1 MNGGKFCD
9 KIMIRSGFERY
20 FQVFLLLI
28 TPFQPFSSVLAGVY
42 MLFLVKDRDFLKS
55 VFIAAYIGLGLAGF
69 TRPALIAPIIVL
81 FLDTLCSRRVLL
93 FLGSVLSGVVTYY
106 VLGYASDIRSYISCF
121 SSYVSGNRYEVIGI
135 HIVLFLVV
143 LVITIYQ
150 HKWFDGS
157 RIAGYFRENQQAFP
171 ALLFM
176 AFLVAA
182 AAYLALGNEVLANK
196 LAELGYY
203 SLVIAVALAIAGLR
217 GSGGEA
223 EAGDEAEDSKHR

>member
-1 MNGGKFCD
+1 MNREEFCS
-9 KIMIRSGFERY
+9 KALIRCDFERY
-20 FQVFLLLI
+20 FQVLLLLM

-42 MLFLVKDRDFLKS
+42 MLFLVKKRDFFKP
-55 VFIAAYIGLGLAGF
+55 VFIAAYIGLVLAGF
-69 TRPALIAPIIVL
+69 TRPALIAPLLIL
-81 FLDTLCSRRVLL
+81 FLDMICSRRFLL
-93 FLGSVLSGVVTYY
+93 FIGSVLSGMATYY
-106 VLGYASDIRSYISCF
+106 VLGYASNIQSYFSCF
-121 SSYVSGNRYEVIGI
+121 SSYVSGGKYDVIGI

-143 LVITIYQ
+143 LVITVYQ
-150 HKWFDGS
+150 HRWFDGS

-182 AAYLALGNEVLANK
+182 AAYLALGNEVLANR

-203 SLVIAVALAIAGLR
+203 SLVVAVALAISGLR